1 MAIIEPLSFGHTVEL
16 ALSWGFQVGN
26 PIVVLPLKQLLIELG
41 ALFLPV
47 SMILYRVIIEVV
59 LFFLSVISI

>member
-41 ALFLPV
+41 TLFLPV
-47 SMILYRVIIEVV
+47 SMIL
-59 LFFLSVISI
+59 

>member
-26 PIVVLPLKQLLIELG
+26 PIVVLPLKQLLVELRT
-41 ALFLPV
+41 LLLPV
-47 SMILYRVIIEVV
+47 FKVIVQIEVIPSKDP
-59 LFFLSVISI
+59 FPGPT

>member
-26 PIVVLPLKQLLIELG
+26 PIVVLPLKQLLVELRT
-41 ALFLPV
+41 LLLPV
-47 SMILYRVIIEVV
+47 FKVIVQIEV
-59 LFFLSVISI
+59 ISF

>member
-26 PIVVLPLKQLLIELG
+26 PIVVLSLKQLLVELRT
-41 ALFLPV
+41 LLLPV
-47 SMILYRVIIEVV
+47 FIVVFEEYDMQIEV
-59 LFFLSVISI
+59 ISF